1 MAQNKEQLNKLLLFI
16 KRLVEEPGNEDFAND
31 LRKLLN
37 IPNQSF
43 TNSSQLSDIEKYL
56 GLDYKLDKAT
66 PNIDYT
72 FVKEPFVRDQLT
84 SDYREMLRY
93 RYGVRSHKIDFS
105 EFCRY
110 AMLQVEQLINY
121 YYQNGFESEEEV
133 VSYINENSF
142 ITIEKIDSIKSL
154 SLAVKLS
161 AFSKNLERKQSEC
174 LDFAREVRNEQS
186 HRSAK
191 EELDK
196 VKAFRER
203 LINMG
208 LPLTKEGEVYKK
220 GINNDSTLKTRFN
233 SIEKS
238 AYWKYRYQLWRFREP
253 FDNLTEAI
261 KILAQQIESQLKQKK
276 L

>member
-1 MAQNKEQLNKLLLFI
+1 MAQNKDQLKKLLLFI
-16 KRLVEEPGNEDFAND
+16 KRLIEEPGNEDFANG

-43 TNSSQLSDIEKYL
+43 VNSTQLSDIEKYL
-56 GLDYKLDKAT
+56 GLDYKLDSAS
-66 PNIDYT
+66 PDIDYT
-72 FVKEPFVRDQLT
+72 FVKEPFVKDQLT

-93 RYGVRSHKIDFS
+93 RYGVRSHKVDFS

-110 AMLQVEQLINY
+110 AILQVEQLLNY
-121 YYQNGFESEEEV
+121 FYQNGFESEEEV

-196 VKAFRER
+196 IKAFRER
-203 LINMG
+203 LLNMG
-208 LPLTKEGEVYKK
+208 LPLTKEGEVYRN
-220 GINNDSTLKTRFN
+220 GIKDNNILLSKFKT
-233 SIEKS
+233 IDKS
-238 AYWKYRYQLWRFREP
+238 AYWKYRFQLWHLREP
-253 FDNLTEAI
+253 FDDVVEAI
-261 KILAQQIESQLKQKK
+261 YAVAKQIKTEQLNKW
-276 L
+276 